1 MYRFLF
7 SSKWLGY
14 FLLAVIFAT
23 GCVFLGRWQMD
34 RRAEALAEI
43 QRVTSNYSATPI
55 SFSEAKDQFLR
66 LDPAREWTQ
75 VELRGSYDTAGQRI
89 VRNRPLNGQPG
100 YEVVVPFKLVSGET
114 VVIDRGWLPIGNN
127 SPGRPDSIPAP
138 PSGEVTAV
146 VRLKHGEPAL
156 DRGAPEGQLASIDL
170 AAYSGEL
177 GYPLLTGAYGQ
188 LASETPPA
196 SEMPRPFPMPSLEE
210 GTHLS
215 YSLQWFA
222 FGVLMFVGFGYAA
235 RQQARNAAIDA
246 EDIGVAGPAAAG
258 TEAAAAGDTGFAA
271 AGDRRRTAQRASLR
285 SAAPRKRKR
294 PTAEEEEDAILDAQ
308 GY

>member
-14 FLLAVIFAT
+14 LLLAAIFAT
-23 GCVFLGRWQMD
+23 ACVFLGRWQMD
-34 RRAEALAEI
+34 RRAETLAEI
-43 QRVTSNYSATPI
+43 NRVVSNYSATPVP
-55 SFSEAKDQFLR
+55 FTTVEGQFNR
-66 LDPAREWTQ
+66 LDPEKEWTQ
-75 VELRGSYDTAGQRI
+75 VELKGHYDAAGQRI

-100 YEVVVPFKLVSGET
+100 YEVVVPFKLESGAA

-127 SPGRPDSIPAP
+127 NPGRPDSIPAP
-138 PSGEVTAV
+138 PTGEVTAV
-146 VRLKHGEPAL
+146 VRLKAGEPTL
-156 DRGAPEGQLASIDL
+156 QRGAPDGQLASIDL
-170 AAYSGEL
+170 PVYAAEL
-177 GYPLLTGAYGQ
+177 GYPVLTGAYGQ
-188 LASETPPA
+188 LASETPAPA
-196 SEMPRPFPMPSLEE
+196 ESPFPFPMPSTEE

-246 EDIGVAGPAAAG
+246 EDAAEDADG
-258 TEAAAAGDTGFAA
+258 LRDSGSTVHSAAAAA
-271 AGDRRRTAQRASLR
+271 RRRPPVL
-285 SAAPRKRKR
+285 RKRR
-294 PTAEEEEDAILDAQ
+294 HPTAEEEEDALLDAQ

>member
-14 FLLAVIFAT
+14 LLLAAVFAT
-23 GCVFLGRWQMD
+23 ACVGLGRWQMD
-34 RRAEALAEI
+34 RRAETLAGI
-43 QRVTSNYSATPI
+43 NRVVSNYSAAPVRFADVRAE
-55 SFSEAKDQFLR
+55 FSK
-66 LDPAREWTQ
+66 LDAEREWTQ
-75 VELRGSYDTAGQRI
+75 VELRGSYDESGQRI

-100 YEVVVPFKLVSGET
+100 YEVVVPFRLETGET

-127 SPGRPDSIPAP
+127 TPGRPDAVPAP
-138 PSGEVTAV
+138 PRGQVTV
-146 VRLKHGEPAL
+146 VARLKPAEPEL
-156 DRGAPEGQLASIDL
+156 QRGAPDGQLASIDL
-170 AAYSGEL
+170 AAYSAQL

-188 LASETPPA
+188 LASESPSVPD
-196 SEMPRPFPMPSLEE
+196 MPVAFPKPTTEE

-246 EDIGVAGPAAAG
+246 EEQEESADGGFLHSSGPVG
-258 TEAAAAGDTGFAA
+258 
-271 AGDRRRTAQRASLR
+271 RRRP
-285 SAAPRKRKR
+285 APRKRKNA
-294 PTAEEEEDAILDAQ
+294 TAEEEEDAILDAQ

>member
-14 FLLAVIFAT
+14 LLLAAIFASA
-23 GCVFLGRWQMD
+23 CVFLGRWQMD
-34 RRAEALAEI
+34 RRAETLAEI
-43 QRVTSNYSATPI
+43 NRVVTNYSAAPI
-55 SFSEAKDQFLR
+55 PFADARKQFNN
-66 LDPAREWTQ
+66 LDPAMEWTQ
-75 VELRGSYDTAGQRI
+75 VELRGTYLVEGQRV

-100 YEVVVPFKLVSGET
+100 YEVVVPFRLASGET
-114 VVIDRGWLPIGNN
+114 VVVDRGWLPIGNKN
-127 SPGRPDSIPAP
+127 PGAPDSVPEPPA
-138 PSGEVTAV
+138 GDVTAV
-146 VRLKHGEPAL
+146 VRLKHPEPEL
-156 DRGAPEGQLASIDL
+156 QRGAPEGQLASIDL
-170 AAYSGEL
+170 AAYSAQL

-196 SEMPRPFPMPSLEE
+196 AEMPFPFFKPSTEE

-246 EDIGVAGPAAAG
+246 EDDDESPEGASH
-258 TEAAAAGDTGFAA
+258 
-271 AGDRRRTAQRASLR
+271 RRPSP
-285 SAAPRKRKR
+285 PRKRKKA
-294 PTAEEEEDAILDAQ
+294 TAEEEEDALLDAQ

>member
-14 FLLAVIFAT
+14 LLLAAIFAT
-23 GCVFLGRWQMD
+23 ACVFLGRWQMD
-34 RRAEALAEI
+34 RRAETLAEI
-43 QRVTSNYSATPI
+43 NRVVSNYSATPI
-55 SFSEAKDQFLR
+55 PFTAARDQFSQ
-66 LDPAREWTQ
+66 LDPAKEWTQ
-75 VELRGSYDTAGQRI
+75 VQLQGTYDADGQRI

-100 YEVVVPFKLVSGET
+100 YEVVVPFKLASGET
-114 VVIDRGWLPIGNN
+114 VIIDRGWLPIGNN
-127 SPGRPDSIPAP
+127 NPGSPDSVPAP

-146 VRLKHGEPAL
+146 VRLKHGEPEL
-156 DRGAPEGQLASIDL
+156 QRGAPQGQLASIDL
-170 AAYSGEL
+170 PTYAAQL
-177 GYPLLTGAYGQ
+177 GYPVLTGAYGQ
-188 LASETPPA
+188 LASETPA
-196 SEMPRPFPMPSLEE
+196 AADMPVAFPKPSTEE

-246 EDIGVAGPAAAG
+246 EEDEAEEAG
-258 TEAAAAGDTGFAA
+258 TMHAAVPS
-271 AGDRRRTAQRASLR
+271 RRRTPPA
-285 SAAPRKRKR
+285 RKRKKA
-294 PTAEEEEDAILDAQ
+294 TAEEEEDALLDAQ

>member
-14 FLLAVIFAT
+14 LLLAAIFAAA
-23 GCVFLGRWQMD
+23 CVSLGRWQMD
-34 RRAEALAEI
+34 RRAETLAEI
-43 QRVTSNYSATPI
+43 NRVTSNYSAAPL
-55 SFSEAKDQFLR
+55 SFTEVRDEFTQ

-75 VELRGSYDTAGQRI
+75 VEVKGVYDVSGQRV

-100 YEVVVPFKLVSGET
+100 YEVVVPFRLHTGET

-127 SPGRPDSIPAP
+127 NPGRPDVIPGP
-138 PSGEVTAV
+138 PAGDVTAV
-146 VRLKHGEPAL
+146 VRLKPGEPQL
-156 DRGAPEGQLASIDL
+156 ERGAPEGQLASIDL
-170 AAYSGEL
+170 PAYAAEL
-177 GYPLLTGAYGQ
+177 GYPVLTGAYGR
-188 LASETPPA
+188 LASESPA
-196 SEMPRPFPMPSLEE
+196 VADLPVPFPMPATEE

-235 RQQARNAAIDA
+235 RQQARNAEIDA
-246 EDIGVAGPAAAG
+246 ANPDADDAPHHAAAS
-258 TEAAAAGDTGFAA
+258 AA
-271 AGDRRRTAQRASLR
+271 RRRPPV
-285 SAAPRKRKR
+285 PRKRKYA
-294 PTAEEEEDAILDAQ
+294 TSEEEEDAILDAR

>member
-14 FLLAVIFAT
+14 LLLAAIFASA
-23 GCVFLGRWQMD
+23 CVFLGRWQMD

-43 QRVTSNYSATPI
+43 NRVVTNYSATPI
-55 SFSEAKDQFLR
+55 PFSKAKEQFSNR
-66 LDPAREWTQ
+66 LDPAMEWTQ
-75 VELRGSYDTAGQRI
+75 VELKGSYLADEQRI

-100 YEVVVPFKLVSGET
+100 YEVVVPFRLTTGET
-114 VVIDRGWLPIGNN
+114 VVVDRGWLPIGNKN
-127 SPGRPDSIPAP
+127 PGSPDSVPEPPA
-138 PSGEVTAV
+138 GEVTAV
-146 VRLKHGEPAL
+146 VRLKHPEPEL
-156 DRGAPEGQLASIDL
+156 QRGAPEGQLASIDL
-170 AAYSGEL
+170 AAYAAQLEH
-177 GYPLLTGAYGQ
+177 PLLTGAYGQ

-196 SEMPRPFPMPSLEE
+196 AEMPLPFPKPSTEE

-246 EDIGVAGPAAAG
+246 EDDDDEFGRPTHSATAA
-258 TEAAAAGDTGFAA
+258 T
-271 AGDRRRTAQRASLR
+271 RRRPS
-285 SAAPRKRKR
+285 APRKRKHA
-294 PTAEEEEDAILDAQ
+294 TSEEEEDALLDAQ

>member
-14 FLLAVIFAT
+14 LLLAAIFAT
-23 GCVFLGRWQMD
+23 ACVFLGRWQMD
-34 RRAEALAEI
+34 RRAETLAEI
-43 QRVTSNYSATPI
+43 NRVVSNYSATPI
-55 SFSEAKDQFLR
+55 PFAAARDQFSQ
-66 LDPAREWTQ
+66 LDPAKEWTQ
-75 VELRGSYDTAGQRI
+75 VQVQGTYDTDGQRI

-100 YEVVVPFKLVSGET
+100 YEVVVPFKLATGET
-114 VVIDRGWLPIGNN
+114 VIIDRGWLPIGNN
-127 SPGRPDSIPAP
+127 NPGSPDSVPAP

-146 VRLKHGEPAL
+146 VRLKHPEPEL
-156 DRGAPEGQLASIDL
+156 NRGAPAGQLASIDL
-170 AAYSGEL
+170 PTYAAQL
-177 GYPLLTGAYGQ
+177 GYPVLTGAYGQ
-188 LASETPPA
+188 LASETPA
-196 SEMPRPFPMPSLEE
+196 AAEMPVAFPKPSTEE

-246 EDIGVAGPAAAG
+246 EEDEAEAAG
-258 TEAAAAGDTGFAA
+258 TIHAAVPS
-271 AGDRRRTAQRASLR
+271 RRRTAPA
-285 SAAPRKRKR
+285 RKRKKA
-294 PTAEEEEDAILDAQ
+294 TAEEEEDALLDAQ

>member
-14 FLLAVIFAT
+14 LLLAAIFASA
-23 GCVFLGRWQMD
+23 CVFLGRWQMD
-34 RRAEALAEI
+34 RRAETLAEI
-43 QRVTSNYSATPI
+43 NRVVTNYSAAPVP
-55 SFSEAKDQFLR
+55 FAAVRDEFDQ
-66 LDPAREWTQ
+66 LDPASEWTQ
-75 VELRGSYDTAGQRI
+75 VELKGSYLVDGQRI

-100 YEVVVPFKLVSGET
+100 YEVVVPFRLTTGET
-114 VVIDRGWLPIGNN
+114 VVIDRGWLPIGNKN
-127 SPGRPDSIPAP
+127 PGSPDSVPAP
-138 PSGEVTAV
+138 PPGDVTAV
-146 VRLKHGEPAL
+146 VRLKHPEPEL
-156 DRGAPEGQLASIDL
+156 QRGAPEGQLASIDL
-170 AAYSGEL
+170 AAYSAQL

-196 SEMPRPFPMPSLEE
+196 AEMPMAFPKPSTEE

-246 EDIGVAGPAAAG
+246 EDDDESADGALHS
-258 TEAAAAGDTGFAA
+258 AAAAA
-271 AGDRRRTAQRASLR
+271 RRRPSP
-285 SAAPRKRKR
+285 PRKRKKA
-294 PTAEEEEDAILDAQ
+294 TAEEEEDALLDAQ